1 MWAEKLSASFGS
13 GSQGVD
19 TMSRI
24 GRMPVAIPTGVDV
37 WLGEGNFVEVKGPK
51 GTLTRTLHPRIVLRQ
66 EDDHVTV
73 ARQSDAKLDKS
84 LHGLSRTLLDNM
96 IVGVTTGFEKQLEIV
111 WGGFRAQLQDRTL
124 TLQLGH
130 SHPIPYEAPEGI
142 EFELNRSII
151 TVRGINKE
159 LVGQTAANIRAIRKP
174 EPYKGKGIK
183 YTTETIRRKEG
194 KS

>member
-1 MWAEKLSASFGS
+1 
-13 GSQGVD
+13 
-19 TMSRI
+19 MSRI
-24 GRMPVAIPTGVDV
+24 GRMPVAIPAGVDV
-37 WLGEGNFVEVKGPK
+37 RLGEDNFVEVKGPK

-66 EDDHVTV
+66 EDDYVAV

-130 SHPIPYEAPEGI
+130 SHPITYEAPEGI

-159 LVGQTAANIRAIRKP
+159 LVGQTAADIRAIRKP

>member
-1 MWAEKLSASFGS
+1 
-13 GSQGVD
+13 
-19 TMSRI
+19 
-24 GRMPVAIPTGVDV
+24 MPVVIPAGVDV
-37 WLGEGNFVEVKGPK
+37 RLGEDNFVEVKGPK
-51 GTLTRTLHPRIVLRQ
+51 GTLSRTLHPRVVVRQ
-66 EDDHVTV
+66 EDKGITV
-73 ARQSDAKLDKS
+73 LRRSDAKLDKS

-111 WGGFRAQLQDRTL
+111 WGGFRAQLQNRTL

-130 SHPIPYEAPEGI
+130 SHPVTYEAPEGI

-159 LVGQTAANIRAIRKP
+159 LVGQTAANIRAIRNP

-183 YTTETIRRKEG
+183 YTTEAIRRKEG

>member
-1 MWAEKLSASFGS
+1 
-13 GSQGVD
+13 
-19 TMSRI
+19 MSRI
-24 GRMPVAIPTGVDV
+24 GRMPVVIPTDVDV
-37 WLGEGNFVEVKGPK
+37 RIGGDNFVEVKGPK
-51 GTLTRTLHPRIVLRQ
+51 GILARTLHPRITLRQ
-66 EDDHVTV
+66 EGDQITV
-73 ARQSDAKLDKS
+73 SRQSDAKLDKS

-96 IVGVTTGFEKQLEIV
+96 IMGVTAGFEKQLEIV
-111 WGGFRAQLQDRTL
+111 WGGFRAQLQNRTL

-130 SHPIPYEAPEGI
+130 SHPITYEAPEGI

-151 TVRGINKE
+151 TIRGINKE

-183 YTTETIRRKEG
+183 YTTEIIRRKEG

>member
-1 MWAEKLSASFGS
+1 
-13 GSQGVD
+13 
-19 TMSRI
+19 MSRI
-24 GRMPVAIPTGVDV
+24 GRMPVVVPSDVDV
-37 WLGEGNFVEVKGPK
+37 RIDEDNFVEVKGPK
-51 GTLTRTLHPRIVLRQ
+51 GTLARTLHPRVALRQ
-66 EDDHVTV
+66 EGDHITV
-73 ARQSDAKLDKS
+73 LRQSDAKLDKS

-96 IVGVTTGFEKQLEIV
+96 MIGVTAGYEKQLEIV
-111 WGGFRAQLQDRTL
+111 WGGFRAQLQNRTL

-130 SHPIPYEAPEGI
+130 SHPITYEAPEGI
-142 EFELNRSII
+142 EFELNRSVI

-183 YTTETIRRKEG
+183 YTTEIIRRKEG

>member
-1 MWAEKLSASFGS
+1 
-13 GSQGVD
+13 
-19 TMSRI
+19 MSRI
-24 GRMPVAIPTGVDV
+24 GRMPVAIPAGVDV
-37 WLGEGNFVEVKGPK
+37 RLGEDNCVEVKGPK
-51 GTLTRTLHPRIVLRQ
+51 GALTRTLHPRVLLSQ

-84 LHGLSRTLLDNM
+84 LHGLSRTLLHNM

-130 SHPIPYEAPEGI
+130 SHPIIYEAPEGI
-142 EFELNRSII
+142 EFELNRSLI
-151 TVRGINKE
+151 TIRGINKE

>member
-1 MWAEKLSASFGS
+1 MRKG
-13 GSQGVD
+13 D

-24 GRMPVAIPTGVDV
+24 GRVPIDVPPGVEVHISED
-37 WLGEGNFVEVKGPK
+37 NYVEVKGPK
-51 GTLTRTLHPRIVLRQ
+51 GLLQRQLHPRVLVHRNGTTI
-66 EDDHVTV
+66 EV
-73 ARQSDAKLDKS
+73 ARRSEAKLDKS
-84 LHGLSRTLLDNM
+84 LHGLSRTLLHNM

-111 WGGFRAQLQDRTL
+111 WSGFRAQVQQKTL

-130 SHPIPYEAPEGI
+130 SHPITYEAPEGL
-142 EFELNRSII
+142 EFELNRTII

-159 LVGQTAANIRAIRKP
+159 LVGQVAANIRSVRKP